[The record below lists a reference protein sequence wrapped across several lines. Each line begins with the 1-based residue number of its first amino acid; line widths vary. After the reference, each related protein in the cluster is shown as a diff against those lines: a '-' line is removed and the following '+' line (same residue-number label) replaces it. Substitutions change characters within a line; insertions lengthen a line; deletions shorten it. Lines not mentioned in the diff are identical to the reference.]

1 MKEPITFEFNEKP
14 SLRKGKSVTYTTQ
27 MNAVCPIVV
36 SSKHF
41 TLLSFFFP
49 PVVSLSVSVSRY
61 FSCFICHF
69 FSFSLSFIHS
79 LILPSLILF
88 SIPLNNLLNNPSDIG
103 ATYDCIF
110 KWRWSLYLISA
121 EVHVD
126 VVTFSL
132 LLESLGSSLILKYRS
147 IFSLDEYFPQDYQF
161 IFKLLGKWITKSV
174 DCYAQNIF
182 IFKLTLDFSKT
193 QCSSHN
199 SLLSWSNF
207 AGFISYISVLKRK
220 KARLHACVC
229 VYVCPMASDS
239 SFQE

>member
-49 PVVSLSVSVSRY
+49 PVVSLSVIVSRY

-88 SIPLNNLLNNPSDIG
+88 SIPLNNPSDIG
-103 ATYDCIF
+103 ATYNCIF
-110 KWRWSLYLISA
+110 KWRWSLLFDFSWSTCRCSHLLIITWITCFFTNTKIQ
-121 EVHVD
+121 V
-126 VVTFSL
+126 
-132 LLESLGSSLILKYRS
+132 Y
-147 IFSLDEYFPQDYQF
+147 FSLDEYFPQDYQF

-193 QCSSHN
+193 QFSSHR

-207 AGFISYISVLKRK
+207 AGFISCISVLKRK